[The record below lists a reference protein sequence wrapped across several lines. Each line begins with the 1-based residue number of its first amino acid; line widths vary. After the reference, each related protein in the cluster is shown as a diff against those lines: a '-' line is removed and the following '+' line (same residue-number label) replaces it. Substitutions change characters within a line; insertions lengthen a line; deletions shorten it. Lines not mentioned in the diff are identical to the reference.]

1 MYYIY
6 FLQLTTDIETVL
18 KSCANQG
25 ADSKPLEER
34 MSKMSS
40 MSESA
45 RLSSLLHLLCLLFE
59 VSIDINLKRVLS
71 GLQAFNY

>member
-1 MYYIY
+1 
-6 FLQLTTDIETVL
+6 
-18 KSCANQG
+18 
-25 ADSKPLEER
+25 
-34 MSKMSS
+34 MSKMSN

>member
-1 MYYIY
+1 MYYIH

-25 ADSKPLEER
+25 ADSKLLEER

-71 GLQAFNY
+71 GLQAFSY

>member
-1 MYYIY
+1 MYYIH

-59 VSIDINLKRVLS
+59 VSIDITLEKVLS
-71 GLQAFNY
+71 GVQVCNH